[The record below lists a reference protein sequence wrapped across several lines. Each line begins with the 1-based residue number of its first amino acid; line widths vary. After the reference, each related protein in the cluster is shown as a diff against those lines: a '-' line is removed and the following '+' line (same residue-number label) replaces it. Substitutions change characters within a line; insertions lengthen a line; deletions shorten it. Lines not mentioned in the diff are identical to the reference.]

1 MLGRPGEDGRLDNRR
16 KGRSRSGRELTSKLG
31 HEAARVG
38 DVLPHKLR
46 LCGAGDG
53 RLEAEVVPP
62 RPAQRESVSKLGER
76 GRRVPLH
83 AKVVRVGGVL
93 PGLALEVVEHGRER
107 HPCFC
112 AAPLVLE

>member
-1 MLGRPGEDGRLDNRR
+1 MLGRPGEDGRLDNTA
-16 KGRSRSGRELTSKLG
+16 KGQKPIWERTYFQTWAQ
-31 HEAARVG
+31 AAGVG
-38 DVLPHKLR
+38 DALPHKLR

-53 RLEAEVVPP
+53 RLEAEVEPP

-93 PGLALEVVEHGRER
+93 PGW
-107 HPCFC
+107 P
-112 AAPLVLE
+112 